1 MAATSNSVHM
11 VECCQICLPPVSM
24 FPGCSVSASSSL
36 GASPRPEGRSGPVSF
51 QITAFTLSCQ
61 ILHVTFKS
69 EVSVAP
75 SNMELSPT
83 SLQSQ
88 ICLWR
93 IIFLEKDCRDRG
105 PKWGLEHLFM
115 WETLCNM
122 VILRFTGHPAGAW
135 DLVLLWVCP
144 SYPSCGSF
152 FVPFSCTI
160 YFLAGSSFLHQWY
173 FCRYLWFWY
182 AHERSWT
189 HGLSALPP
197 SPLPVLHFI
206 LLLWVRHV
214 LPNKHVSSNKAEI
227 ISTLI

>member
-115 WETLCNM
+115 WETSAIWLFSGSQVTQQGHGIWFYCEYAPPTHLVVPSLCLSVVQYIFLQVPVFFISGTSADTCDFGMPMRGAELMVFLLCHLGPSLFCILYYCFELDMFYPTNM
-122 VILRFTGHPAGAW
+122 
-135 DLVLLWVCP
+135 
-144 SYPSCGSF
+144 
-152 FVPFSCTI
+152 
-160 YFLAGSSFLHQWY
+160 
-173 FCRYLWFWY
+173 
-182 AHERSWT
+182 
-189 HGLSALPP
+189 
-197 SPLPVLHFI
+197 
-206 LLLWVRHV
+206 
-214 LPNKHVSSNKAEI
+214 
-227 ISTLI
+227 